1 MQEYTTEQIRNIAM
15 VSHSGAGK
23 TMLGEAFLFYTKA
36 INRIGSV
43 SEGTAVGDFEAEE
56 QRRGLSLSTAV
67 LPIEYNK
74 HKINLLDTPGA
85 PDFIGESI
93 SALSVSDAALVV
105 VDSVAGVQVGTELAW
120 ANCDKFK
127 LPRFVLVNRMH
138 RESANFYQAKDSVAH
153 LTDKRLIPVQ
163 LPWGEGM
170 GFKGMVDL
178 LVMKAFPVGGG
189 EPVEIPAEMA
199 DAAKTARMQLVEA
212 AAEGSDKLLEK
223 YLETGELTADEI
235 MQGLQGVVR
244 NGIFVP
250 VFLADAS
257 DQVGITQ
264 LLDAF
269 LTLMPSP
276 AQATPVKAKGKGGE
290 EELKASDAG
299 PLAIY
304 VWKTTADPY
313 VGKITYGRVYS
324 GVFNS
329 DSRVWNHNK
338 EIEERVGT
346 VAIIR
351 GKEQMPVK
359 TVHAGDIFAVP
370 KLSETGTG
378 DTLGDKGHPLTIPK
392 PDYPNALYRVAV
404 TPKTQA
410 DAAKMGTTLS
420 RLAEGDMTLSWHNEA
435 STRQTILQGMG
446 DQHVDVAIRKAH
458 DKFQVGLETHQPDVP
473 YLETITKTGES
484 MYRHKKQSGGSGQFA
499 EVHMRVE
506 PLPNEDFEF
515 ASEVF
520 GGAISSNFFP
530 AIEKGVRSVLTD
542 GAVAGYPTQ
551 NVKAIITDGKEHPV
565 DSKPVAF
572 EIAGRQAFKEAIKE
586 AGPVLLEP
594 IMNVRITVPES
605 NMGDVMGDLNSRRA
619 RVQGMEQELGRS
631 VISAQVPLAE
641 MLRYTTDLRSITG
654 GRGVFTMEQSHYEQ
668 VPPHIAEGV
677 IASRAKKNGAEEEEK

>member
-1 MQEYTTEQIRNIAM
+1 
-15 VSHSGAGK
+15 
-23 TMLGEAFLFYTKA
+23 
-36 INRIGSV
+36 
-43 SEGTAVGDFEAEE
+43 
-56 QRRGLSLSTAV
+56 
-67 LPIEYNK
+67 
-74 HKINLLDTPGA
+74 
-85 PDFIGESI
+85 
-93 SALSVSDAALVV
+93 
-105 VDSVAGVQVGTELAW
+105 
-120 ANCDKFK
+120 
-127 LPRFVLVNRMH
+127 
-138 RESANFYQAKDSVAH
+138 
-153 LTDKRLIPVQ
+153 
-163 LPWGEGM
+163 M
-170 GFKGMVDL
+170 GFKGLVDL
-178 LVMKAFPVGGG
+178 MAMKAFPVGGG
-189 EPVEIPAEMA
+189 EAVDIPAEMA

-276 AQATPVKAKGKGGE
+276 AQAIPVKAKGKGGE

-299 PLAIY
+299 PLAVY

-324 GVFNS
+324 GVFTS
-329 DSRVWNHNK
+329 DSRVWNRNK
-338 EIEERVGT
+338 EIEERIGNLAV
-346 VAIIR
+346 IR
-351 GKEQMPVK
+351 GKEQMAVK
-359 TVHAGDIFAVP
+359 SVHAGDIFAVP
-370 KLSETGTG
+370 KLSDTGTG
-378 DTLGDKGHPLTIPK
+378 DTLCDKGHPLTLPA
-392 PDYPNALYRVAV
+392 PEFPNALYRVAV

-420 RLAEGDMTLSWHNEA
+420 RLAEEDMTLSWHNEA
-435 STRQTILQGMG
+435 ATRQTILQGMG
-446 DQHVDVAIRKAH
+446 DQHIDVAIRKAH

-506 PLPNEDFEF
+506 PLASEEFEF

-520 GGAISSNFFP
+520 GGAISTNYFP

-542 GAVAGYPTQ
+542 GAVAGYPVQ
-551 NVKAIITDGKEHPV
+551 KVKAIVTDGKEHPV

-572 EIAGRQAFKEAIKE
+572 EIAGRQAFKLAIKE

-594 IMNVRITVPES
+594 IMNVRITVPETH
-605 NMGDVMGDLNSRRA
+605 MGDVMGDLNSRRA
-619 RVQGMEQELGRS
+619 RVQGMEQEMGRS
-631 VISAQVPLAE
+631 VISAQVPMAE
-641 MLRYTTDLRSITG
+641 MLRYTTELRSITG
-654 GRGVFTMEQSHYEQ
+654 GRGVFTMEHSHYEQ

-677 IASRAKKNGAEEEEK
+677 IASRAKKNGAEEEE